1 MRRGIRISVHGNAPA
16 FGFSIMITCSFG
28 VVSMLRVPATLLDVF
43 LFGTAAAL
51 GLALLE
57 GLVSRGFRD
66 RLDEPPEQVELLG
79 TAMNFLSVAAGV
91 GVAAVTASLVIGTP
105 AWPLAG
111 FLAASAYVLA
121 ESAEI
126 TLAERIQARRG
137 DTPAEPA
144 DEGL

>member
-1 MRRGIRISVHGNAPA
+1 
-16 FGFSIMITCSFG
+16 MITCSFG
-28 VVSMLRVPATLLDVF
+28 VVSMLRVPATLPDVF
-43 LFGTAAAL
+43 LFGTAAAI

-91 GVAAVTASLVIGTP
+91 GVATVTAWLVIGRP

-111 FLAASAYVLA
+111 FLAAITYVLA

-126 TLAERIQARRG
+126 SLAERVQARRG
-137 DTPAEPA
+137 DAQVEPS
-144 DEGL
+144 DEWQ